1 MRKLNLLFATLAV
14 FAGMGAIAQETVPV
28 NADRDE
34 MTIRPI
40 GNFTGTIAIDGKADE
55 AFWGK
60 IAPLDLP
67 HDVTD
72 SWFTDPTTNTTPG
85 EDLRVSW
92 KITMDKD
99 NFYIFCD
106 ITDNF
111 LASRSMDTKADQWVN
126 DNIELF
132 FLFADTTVVMP
143 AWSLTDATQ
152 FRIWPDLDEVTGDS
166 ITAGGWCSGILN
178 LAGTKYQTLGYKSK
192 TLKTD
197 KGYTVEAKIPFTLII
212 PSVDAALPIDSLG
225 YLDDDDRYVRVSID
239 KFDVF
244 QFDINVA
251 DRDDAALGA
260 QREDIWSWSAKWN
273 RNWGFTI
280 GYGNVNIGRPLS
292 YPETTEYGPDSRA
305 ELFIKPIAK
314 GLVTIDG
321 KSDEE
326 FWGKIENRTLPLDV
340 TNSWFSSSTI
350 AAAPGSDLDVKWK
363 AAIDEE
369 NFYIYCDVTDESLV
383 SRSMVTKADQW
394 VNDNIELFFLF
405 ADSAVVMPAWSLTE
419 ATQFRIWP
427 DLDEVTGDSITA
439 GGWCSGVLNTA
450 GTKYQ
455 TLGYKSKTIKTEKGY
470 TTEAKI
476 PLALI
481 VPSVDTKL
489 PIDSLGFLNDDDQFV
504 RWNFNNMK
512 NFQFD
517 INVADRDDAA
527 DGKEREYIWGWSAD
541 WNRNWGF
548 TRGYGYI
555 KIQESGSTSVPEA
568 VLQTSKIRMYPN
580 PVKDA
585 LIIDNLEGENLVHL
599 YNMYGQMV
607 YSSVCSDASTEL
619 NVKDLKKGMYIIRV
633 TAENGKTTVGKILK
647 Q

>member
-14 FAGMGAIAQETVPV
+14 FSGMSLFAQETVPV

-72 SWFTDPTTNTTPG
+72 SWFTDPTTNSTPS

-92 KITMDKD
+92 KITMDNE

-111 LASRSMDTKADQWVN
+111 LASRSMDTKADLYVN

-152 FRIWPDLDEVTGDS
+152 LRVWPDLDEVTGDS
-166 ITAGGWCSGILN
+166 ISAGGWCSGVLN
-178 LAGTKYQTLGYKSK
+178 LAGTKYQTLGYKTK

-197 KGYTVEAKIPFTLII
+197 KGYAVEAKIPFTLIV
-212 PSVDAALPIDSLG
+212 PSVDLALPIDSLG
-225 YLDDDDRYVRVSID
+225 YLDDNDRYARISID
-239 KFDVF
+239 KLDVF

-251 DRDDAALGA
+251 DRDLAEQGSP
-260 QREDIWSWSAKWN
+260 REDIWGWSAKWN

-280 GYGNVNIGRPLS
+280 GYGLVNVGNPLV
-292 YPETTEYGPDSRA
+292 YPETAEYGPDSRA
-305 ELFIKPIAK
+305 ELFMKPIPT

-326 FWGKIENRTLPLDV
+326 FWGKIENRSLPLDV
-340 TNSWFSSSTI
+340 TNSWFSSSTTVTT
-350 AAAPGSDLDVKWK
+350 PGSDLEVKWK
-363 AAIDEE
+363 TAIDAE
-369 NFYIYCDVTDESLV
+369 NFYIFCDVTDESLV
-383 SRSMVTKADQW
+383 SRSMVTKADLY

-405 ADSAVVMPAWSLTE
+405 ADSTVVMPAWSLTE

-427 DLDEVTGDSITA
+427 DLDEVTGDSISA
-439 GGWCSGVLNTA
+439 GGWCAGILNLA

-455 TLGYKSKTIKTEKGY
+455 TLGYKSKTVKTEKGY

-476 PLALI
+476 PLKLI
-481 VPSVDTKL
+481 VPSVDAAL
-489 PIDSLGFLNDDDQFV
+489 PIDSLGFLNDDDQYV

-527 DGKEREYIWGWSAD
+527 DGKEREWIWSWSAD

-568 VLQTSKIRMYPN
+568 IALTDKIGMYPN
-580 PVKDA
+580 PVSDV
-585 LIIDNLEGENLVHL
+585 LIIDNLEGENRVCV

-607 YSSVCSDASTEL
+607 YFAVCSDSRATL
-619 NVKDLKKGMYIIRV
+619 NVNELKNGIYIVRV
-633 TAENGKTTVGKILK
+633 THESGKTKVGKILK